1 MEYDIQKYN
10 ALIRSLEEY
19 CEENDLIL
27 SDFNEF
33 SSIFDDLG
41 IPFEDKRII
50 QIKMKNRGFVVNFR
64 EDSTILSV
72 CG

>member
-1 MEYDIQKYN
+1 
-10 ALIRSLEEY
+10 LEEY

>member
-19 CEENDLIL
+19 CEEQDLIL
-27 SDFNEF
+27 PDFNEF

>member
-27 SDFNEF
+27 PDFNEF

-41 IPFEDKRII
+41 IPFEDKRTI
-50 QIKMKNRGFVVNFR
+50 QIKMKNR
-64 EDSTILSV
+64 
-72 CG
+72 

>member
-19 CEENDLIL
+19 CEENYLIL